1 MPSAPAADVLDIS
14 RSPAYAALFH
24 SGLIVTKYQ
33 LQSEAD
39 IQARPANSSPES
51 IACVNCIM
59 CCCCPLA
66 ICVKAYVKQFTVE
79 QGTVKLLR
87 DGRGGYEFASAG
99 VHQYKSPWLEVL
111 PGSKSIQAFG
121 GDGGSSQG
129 WIIRHG
135 DRCLTTVP
143 QGFVGY
149 AEDKGEPVLLPPGL
163 HQWQS
168 PTLTMERMIDLNS
181 SVIKLGPLT
190 LLTVDEGYA
199 AITQNNGKQVVLPGG
214 DTHLLT
220 HRNWKFEKFVSQKI
234 ETTKLDNI
242 VTPSADNVLM
252 QINSTV
258 AWQIIDVE
266 RAAMTAISTMN
277 IIGDN
282 TAQDMQRLRY
292 DVLKQAEASLSSFIG
307 TVDYSDSFSHSAA
320 VQGGVTGGVVL
331 AAEPEPEQARNS
343 ASSKD
348 ISDTMFAG
356 PGLISATEH
365 ANEMTAQYGTC
376 SCHLSRR
383 CCADLTLHTC
393 ACVPAGAGV
402 KILSINIIS
411 AKPQDDELM
420 RSLAQG
426 AVAAAEARQAET
438 AAHGRARALQVE
450 AEGAARAKII
460 EAKGQA
466 EAERIAA
473 EGALK
478 AAELL
483 EQSKIA
489 ADLAKIDRTGVA
501 LGNSSKFFFGNG
513 LSPNDLGNLVGAGI
527 ATSQ

>member
-1 MPSAPAADVLDIS
+1 MTPTRQATRTLTLTPTLADVGGNATMSSTYKDGTKSEMRPLLSGDARLSGGLGAMPQQMNRGGSIQHPSAPTADVLDIS
-14 RSPAYAALFH
+14 RSPAYAALYT

-33 LQSEAD
+33 LQSETD
-39 IQARPANSSPES
+39 IQARPANSSPEAV
-51 IACVNCIM
+51 ACVNCSM

-66 ICVKAYVKQFTVE
+66 LCLKGYFKQFTVE
-79 QGTVKLLR
+79 QGTLKLLR

-111 PGSKSIQAFG
+111 AGSKSIQAFG
-121 GDGGSSQG
+121 GDGGGSQG
-129 WIIRHG
+129 WIIKHG

-199 AITQNNGKQVVLPGG
+199 AITQNNGKQIVLSGG

-258 AWQIIDVE
+258 AWQIVDVE

-277 IIGDN
+277 IAGD
-282 TAQDMQRLRY
+282 TASQDMQRLRY

-320 VQGGVTGGVVL
+320 AQGGAVGGVVL
-331 AAEPEPEQARNS
+331 ASEPEPEFSRGNS
-343 ASSKD
+343 AAPKD
-348 ISDTMFAG
+348 IHDTMFAG
-356 PGLISATEH
+356 PGLISATAH
-365 ANEMTAQYGTC
+365 ANEMTAQYGTH
-376 SCHLSRR
+376 SSYFR
-383 CCADLTLHTC
+383 CRLPC
-393 ACVPAGAGV
+393 
-402 KILSINIIS
+402 
-411 AKPQDDELM
+411 
-420 RSLAQG
+420 
-426 AVAAAEARQAET
+426 
-438 AAHGRARALQVE
+438 
-450 AEGAARAKII
+450 
-460 EAKGQA
+460 
-466 EAERIAA
+466 
-473 EGALK
+473 
-478 AAELL
+478 
-483 EQSKIA
+483 
-489 ADLAKIDRTGVA
+489 
-501 LGNSSKFFFGNG
+501 
-513 LSPNDLGNLVGAGI
+513 
-527 ATSQ
+527 

>member
-1 MPSAPAADVLDIS
+1 MSSTYTDPHGSKSEMRPLLGRDARLPDGLGAAPQRMERGGSIQHPSLPSAPTADVLDIS
-14 RSPAYAALFH
+14 RSPAYAALYS

-33 LQSEAD
+33 LQSEKD

-51 IACVNCIM
+51 IACVNCCM
-59 CCCCPLA
+59 CLCFPVA
-66 ICVKAYVKQFTVE
+66 VCVKAYIKQFTVE

-99 VHQYKSPWLEVL
+99 VHQYKSPWMEVL
-111 PGSKSIQAFG
+111 AGAKSIQAFG

-129 WIIRHG
+129 WIIKHG

-199 AITQNNGKQVVLPGG
+199 AITQNNGKQIVLPGG

-234 ETTKLDNI
+234 ETMKLDNI

-258 AWQIIDVE
+258 SWQIVDVE

-277 IIGDN
+277 IDTGG
-282 TAQDMQRLRY
+282 TAAQDMQRLRY

-320 VQGGVTGGVVL
+320 VQGAVAGGVVL
-331 AAEPEPEQARNS
+331 ASEPEPEQAQ
-343 ASSKD
+343 AHAGPKD
-348 ISDTMFAG
+348 NADTMFAG
-356 PGLISATEH
+356 PGLVSATEH
-365 ANEMTAQYGTC
+365 ANEMTAQYGTQ
-376 SCHLSRR
+376 SSFHFATELYM
-383 CCADLTLHTC
+383 L
-393 ACVPAGAGV
+393 AC
-402 KILSINIIS
+402 
-411 AKPQDDELM
+411 
-420 RSLAQG
+420 
-426 AVAAAEARQAET
+426 
-438 AAHGRARALQVE
+438 
-450 AEGAARAKII
+450 
-460 EAKGQA
+460 
-466 EAERIAA
+466 
-473 EGALK
+473 
-478 AAELL
+478 
-483 EQSKIA
+483 
-489 ADLAKIDRTGVA
+489 
-501 LGNSSKFFFGNG
+501 
-513 LSPNDLGNLVGAGI
+513 
-527 ATSQ
+527 